1 MEGTASTSR
10 CKPRVRNP
18 TPPTTGLRFT
28 SAITR
33 LASSAA
39 YDDFHVDRRTDPA
52 ACSRPWRGR
61 FGRRLTNR
69 ACPEGDR
76 AGSARRSIGRRRLDQ
91 LVPLGQIDRADF
103 DYAITYTKNGG
114 SGMNPTRCEVNASQN
129 EALAYGTFTGPA
141 SANGNNIAL
150 YVVGAH
156 GELLGSTDQN
166 NTDVSAGADW
176 TLQAHLLQ
184 RVRPADRLLCE
195 QQLVSRK
202 VEAP

>member
-1 MEGTASTSR
+1 MTSMSTDA
-10 CKPRVRNP
+10 P
-18 TPPTTGLRFT
+18 TPRHAAARGGDDLGGGSRTERVLKAIGLVLLGAALAAAGLISWYHWGRSTAPT
-28 SAITR
+28 
-33 LASSAA
+33 
-39 YDDFHVDRRTDPA
+39 
-52 ACSRPWRGR
+52 
-61 FGRRLTNR
+61 
-69 ACPEGDR
+69 
-76 AGSARRSIGRRRLDQ
+76 SI
-91 LVPLGQIDRADF
+91 
-103 DYAITYTKNGG
+103 AITYTKNGG

-184 RVRPADRLLCE
+184 GFGPPTACY
-195 QQLVSRK
+195 VSSS
-202 VEAP
+202 